1 MLTPYMPKFEI
12 AMMDAVF
19 ALKRPMRV
27 LEFGAGGS
35 TVRWSKGSSI
45 DSWLSV
51 EHDSKWYERVSTV
64 TSANV
69 HLRMAASDSA
79 QSYMKLI
86 TNRGGQFDL
95 IFVDGLYRVECVKAS
110 PQWLAPHGVVILHD
124 AIRTE
129 YAGAWDVYPHRAM
142 LTRGECVRRGQLKL
156 EHDGCRNGLML
167 MWGGV

>member
-12 AMMDAVF
+12 TMMDAMF
-19 ALKRPMRV
+19 ALKRPASV

-35 TVRWSKGSSI
+35 TVRWSRYSSVY
-45 DSWLSV
+45 SWLSV
-51 EHDSKWYERVSTV
+51 EHDSEWYERVSAA

-86 TNRGGQFDL
+86 IKRGGQFDL
-95 IFVDGLYRVECVKAS
+95 IFVDGLYRAECVKAS

-129 YAGAWDVYPHRAM
+129 YAEAWNVYPHRAM
-142 LTRGECVRRGQLKL
+142 LTKGGRVRQGQLKL
-156 EHDGCRNGLML
+156 EHGECRNGLML
-167 MWGGV
+167 MWGDT